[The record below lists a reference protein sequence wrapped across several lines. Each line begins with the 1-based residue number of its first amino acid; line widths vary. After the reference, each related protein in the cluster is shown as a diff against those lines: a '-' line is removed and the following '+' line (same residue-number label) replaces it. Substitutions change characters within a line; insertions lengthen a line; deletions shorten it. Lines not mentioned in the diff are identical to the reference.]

1 MGARAAGG
9 ILDIMAAKESRK
21 TQTSA
26 FGAGRRESHDATSF
40 YARNL
45 YQEPQTTAPKA
56 ANSHKDKQPVSAP
69 PDVSQWADRLYCA
82 SSTHMASIPDESVA
96 LAFTSPPYNVGKEY
110 DENLSLDAYLDLIR
124 AVAQEVYRVLVPGGR
139 YVVNIA
145 NVGRKP
151 YIPLHAFFYTL
162 HTEQG
167 FLPMGEIIWRK
178 AKGANGSCAWG
189 SWMSARSPRLRDV
202 HEYLLVFA
210 KGEYARPDRGESDIE
225 REAFMEA
232 TLSVWDILP
241 VSAKRIGHPA
251 PFPEELADR
260 VIRLYSYVGD
270 VVLDPFAGSGT
281 TCVAATKARRHFVGY
296 DIEPAFIQLAQS
308 RLAALDSAGHG

>member
-1 MGARAAGG
+1 
-9 ILDIMAAKESRK
+9 
-21 TQTSA
+21 
-26 FGAGRRESHDATSF
+26 
-40 YARNL
+40 
-45 YQEPQTTAPKA
+45 
-56 ANSHKDKQPVSAP
+56 
-69 PDVSQWADRLYCA
+69 
-82 SSTHMASIPDESVA
+82 
-96 LAFTSPPYNVGKEY
+96 
-110 DENLSLDAYLDLIR
+110 
-124 AVAQEVYRVLVPGGR
+124 
-139 YVVNIA
+139 
-145 NVGRKP
+145 
-151 YIPLHAFFYTL
+151 
-162 HTEQG
+162 
-167 FLPMGEIIWRK
+167 
-178 AKGANGSCAWG
+178 
-189 SWMSARSPRLRDV
+189 MSARSPRLRDV